1 MRTRHLKT
9 QVDVLGHGGYR
20 EDTGGILGYGDGILR
35 MRYFIPGH
43 TGVSWGYPASQD
55 TEGILG
61 IPDRIP
67 RILYIPGCPLAFS
80 NAPCEH
86 KSIKGL
92 PR

>member
-67 RILYIPGCPLAFS
+67 RIPPISQDAHLRFQMRLV
-80 NAPCEH
+80 
-86 KSIKGL
+86 SIKA
-92 PR
+92 